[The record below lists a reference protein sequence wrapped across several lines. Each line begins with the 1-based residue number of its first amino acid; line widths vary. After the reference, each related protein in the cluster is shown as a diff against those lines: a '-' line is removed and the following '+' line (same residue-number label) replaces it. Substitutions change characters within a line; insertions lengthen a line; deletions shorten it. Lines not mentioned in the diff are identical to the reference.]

1 MADEAEQ
8 KLVLKPGSVTMYLTN
23 FMRTNDSE
31 NFQFSDLILQNKRVE
46 TLAKTMDEV
55 KDVRR
60 CDLSVNNIQDVA
72 PLKDMQQLMY
82 LNLSKN
88 KIKALTILTQDDLFP
103 NLRWLDVSN
112 NKITDMPA
120 FKLPKLEYLDIG
132 YNKLEKVNDGWNGHA
147 NIRILKTID
156 NKFKSLTQFKA
167 MPQLRELYMANN
179 AVTVLGG
186 WEGMPALKKLHLRRN
201 KIDKVQEEELAPLE

>member
-1 MADEAEQ
+1 MADEGEQ

-23 FMRTNDSE
+23 FTRTNDSE

-55 KDVRR
+55 KDARR

-88 KIKALTILTQDDLFP
+88 KIKALNILT
-103 NLRWLDVSN
+103 
-112 NKITDMPA
+112 
-120 FKLPKLEYLDIG
+120 
-132 YNKLEKVNDGWNGHA
+132 
-147 NIRILKTID
+147 
-156 NKFKSLTQFKA
+156 
-167 MPQLRELYMANN
+167 
-179 AVTVLGG
+179 
-186 WEGMPALKKLHLRRN
+186 
-201 KIDKVQEEELAPLE
+201 